1 MIDRGPNPTRRYFSH
16 VLDSTRWQ
24 SIRLRAGD
32 IIVSTSPKSG
42 TTWTQRIVSVLIHGE
57 HLPDALSVVSPWIDA
72 RFYQIPIELLAGR
85 LEAQTFRRAFK
96 AHLPF
101 DALPY
106 DRSVKYICVG
116 RDVRDVALSAHNHYV
131 GFTDAALAMMNTPA
145 GLFSDRYERVPADI
159 HAFIKQWLTR
169 GNPHVPWETEGY
181 PGISPFRQIQSFWD
195 FRDLPNVFMTHY
207 DDLQTDFANEIR
219 RIAKFVDIDPSD
231 ELIRTA
237 ERLCSFEAMK
247 RDGAELM
254 PGAVKALDGGAQRFF
269 NKGVSGRWKD
279 LFTADELELYDA
291 AVRRSLAPDCARWLE
306 QGRPALTSNKG

>member
-1 MIDRGPNPTRRYFSH
+1 MRLDQPSRHQAEEVEAPLFFVRRLMRGPLLGNRGLSLIAGGGGLPLALAEHCRLIGRPYF
-16 VLDSTRWQ
+16 VV
-24 SIRLRAGD
+24 RLR
-32 IIVSTSPKSG
+32 
-42 TTWTQRIVSVLIHGE
+42 
-57 HLPDALSVVSPWIDA
+57 
-72 RFYQIPIELLAGR
+72 
-85 LEAQTFRRAFK
+85 
-96 AHLPF
+96 
-101 DALPY
+101 
-106 DRSVKYICVG
+106 
-116 RDVRDVALSAHNHYV
+116 

-145 GLFSDRYERVPADI
+145 GLFSNRYERVPADI